1 MDIKLLKPTL
11 EMEEEYCDFVEE
23 WNQTG
28 QSIVPYSARPLG
40 RDYRTWLE
48 DAAKIEKRETCPAD
62 LVPAHTYFLGNKD
75 GKILGAINIRHYLN
89 DYLFNFGGHIGY
101 GIRPSERNKGYAT
114 KMLALGLPQAKD
126 LGISKMLITCN
137 KSNISSAKVIL
148 KNRGVLENEVVEE
161 GVIIQRYWVDLD

>member
-1 MDIKLLKPTL
+1 MEIKLLKPTL
-11 EMEEEYCDFVEE
+11 EMEEEYCYFVEE

-48 DAAKIEKRETCPAD
+48 DSAKIEKRETCPAD

-75 GKILGAINIRHYLN
+75 DKILGAINIRHYLN

-114 KMLALGLPQAKD
+114 KILALGLSQAKD
-126 LGISKMLITCN
+126 LGIRKVLITCN

-148 KNRGVLENEVVEE
+148 KNSGMLENEVVEE
-161 GVIIQRYWVDLD
+161 GEIIQRYWVDLD